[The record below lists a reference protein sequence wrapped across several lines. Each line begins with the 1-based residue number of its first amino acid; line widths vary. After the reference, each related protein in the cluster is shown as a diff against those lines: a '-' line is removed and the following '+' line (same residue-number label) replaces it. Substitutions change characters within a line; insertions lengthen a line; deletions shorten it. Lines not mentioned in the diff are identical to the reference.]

1 MKNVLRDKI
10 RKEGKEREGGG
21 GREGEREEGR
31 KERRRKQSKTEENK
45 YQEHPPFLSV
55 LAIIQ
60 LCAFGQVRL
69 L

>member
-1 MKNVLRDKI
+1 M
-10 RKEGKEREGGG
+10 
-21 GREGEREEGR
+21 EGERKKETGR
-31 KERRRKQSKTEENK
+31 KERKREEGKQDREKNK
-45 YQEHPPFLSV
+45 DQEHPPFLSI

>member
-1 MKNVLRDKI
+1 MEGRRERG
-10 RKEGKEREGGG
+10 RK
-21 GREGEREEGR
+21 REEGR
-31 KERRRKQSKTEENK
+31 KERGRKESKIEKNK
-45 YQEHPPFLSV
+45 YQEHPPFLSI